1 MRSGFVSIVGRPNV
15 GKSTL
20 LNRYVGEKIAAV
32 SPRPQTTRNRL
43 LGVRNSVDAEGKP
56 AGQIIFIDTPGIH
69 KPHTRMHKRMVDIA
83 IAALEG
89 IDLVLLVVDITAE
102 FGAGDRFVL
111 DALKKANQ
119 PTVLAINKIDLSRKG
134 RALPLIDTYRE
145 EYPFAAIVPVS
156 ALTGDGLERLEGE
169 LLATLPEG
177 KPLFPEDVI
186 TDQPERTLVAEI
198 VREKLFI
205 NTRREV
211 PYCSAVL
218 IDAWE
223 EFEGVNRIDIAAT
236 IIVDRASQKGIVI
249 GRAGAM
255 IKKIGT
261 EARKELEEILNA
273 KIYLELFV
281 KVKEGWR
288 EDSAILEELGL
299 E

>member
-20 LNRYVGEKIAAV
+20 LNRFVGEKIAAV

-43 LGVRNSVDAEGKP
+43 LGVRNSVDDAGKP
-56 AGQIIFIDTPGIH
+56 AGQIVFIDTPGIH
-69 KPHTRMHKRMVDIA
+69 KPHTRMHQRMVDIA

-111 DALKKANQ
+111 EALKSANQ
-119 PTVLAINKIDLSRKG
+119 PALLAINKIDLSRKG
-134 RALPLIDTYRE
+134 RALPLIDTYAG

-156 ALTGDGLERLEGE
+156 ALTGDGLDQLEGE
-169 LLATLPEG
+169 LLAALPEG
-177 KPLFPEDVI
+177 QPLFPEDVV
-186 TDQPERTLVAEI
+186 TDQPERTFVAEI

-211 PYCSAVL
+211 PYSSAVL

-223 EFEGVNRIDIAAT
+223 EFEEQNRIDIAAT

-249 GRAGAM
+249 GRGGAM

-261 EARKELEEILNA
+261 EARVELEEILNA

-288 EDSAILEELGL
+288 EDFATLEELGL